1 MSKLENQ
8 AVRLLQDNEID
19 AVNGGFINDNGCTTL
34 SGIIIH
40 PLPPQG
46 GYQDP
51 FASILPGWVQNPPR

>member
-1 MSKLENQ
+1 MKTENQ

-19 AVNGGFINDNGCTTL
+19 AVNGGIIDGCIKL
-34 SGIIIH
+34 PGIVVH

-51 FASILPGWVQNPPR
+51 FASILPSWVTNPPR